1 MYKIMND
8 IIKDLMNEDY
18 TMRDVVL
25 YGIVAPAALVLVCVL
40 ASVL

>member
-1 MYKIMND
+1 MND

>member
-8 IIKDLMNEDY
+8 IIKDLMSEDY

-40 ASVL
+40 LSVL